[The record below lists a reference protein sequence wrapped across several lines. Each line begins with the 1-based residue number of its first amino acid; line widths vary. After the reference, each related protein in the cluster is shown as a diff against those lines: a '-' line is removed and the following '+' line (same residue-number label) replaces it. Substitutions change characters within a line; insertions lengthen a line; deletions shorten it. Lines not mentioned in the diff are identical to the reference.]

1 VSASLGRNVEGQL
14 ALEWARVDGRA
25 FLGLVVPGW
34 MAYVLVGR
42 PRP

>member
-1 VSASLGRNVEGQL
+1 MSLYLGRNIERKPT
-14 ALEWARVDGRA
+14 LEWGWVDGRA

-42 PRP
+42 AR